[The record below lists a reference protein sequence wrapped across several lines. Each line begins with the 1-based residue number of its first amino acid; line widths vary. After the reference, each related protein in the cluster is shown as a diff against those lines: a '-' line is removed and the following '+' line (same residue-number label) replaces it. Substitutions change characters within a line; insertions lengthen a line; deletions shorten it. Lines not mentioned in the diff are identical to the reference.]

1 MHACQPKFV
10 VPVSGTQLC
19 LLMTLIREKEKHQLT
34 IFYNGKVLVFDNFP
48 AEKANDLMQMA
59 GKGASVSQ
67 NSGLLPSPAVA
78 AVNVTDSTKVAAVPA
93 APIPLVS
100 AQKYAAGDWSTS
112 FSYVFDI

>member
-19 LLMTLIREKEKHQLT
+19 LLMTLIREKEKHQLA

-67 NSGLLPSPAVA
+67 SSGLLPSPAVA
-78 AVNVTDSTKVAAVPA
+78 AVNVTDSTKVAA

-100 AQKYAAGDWSTS
+100 AQKNAAGN
-112 FSYVFDI
+112 

>member
-1 MHACQPKFV
+1 
-10 VPVSGTQLC
+10 
-19 LLMTLIREKEKHQLT
+19 MTLIREKEKHQLT
-34 IFYNGKVLVFDNFP
+34 IFYAGKVLVFDNFP

-78 AVNVTDSTKVAAVPA
+78 AVNVTDSTPA

>member
-1 MHACQPKFV
+1 
-10 VPVSGTQLC
+10 
-19 LLMTLIREKEKHQLT
+19 MTLIREKEKHQLT
-34 IFYNGKVLVFDNFP
+34 IFYAGKVLVFDNFP

-67 NSGLLPSPAVA
+67 NSGLLPSPGVA